1 VLALCKEKDRR
12 PGETC
17 RAFSFSTTPERL
29 GSGLLLTCFSNM
41 PREKQSATDVPAELA
56 KRLSEA
62 LLRER
67 VVPRFVDSYVVEN
80 GRHALQVHASLYRDL
95 LALLQREA
103 LLALTVRALAIV
115 CHEPRLAGKSK
126 PRPMLRRDAT
136 AFRRKFLASLTRQ
149 QGWTAG
155 DALDFQRD
163 LQLYEEL
170 LLRAAAKHRARK
182 PFEAAD
188 HPFVDRCAFLLDS
201 SFIEKAR
208 LAASKALTGI
218 EELAAAITEQA
229 RGERVH

>member
-1 VLALCKEKDRR
+1 L
-12 PGETC
+12 PGLFIFND
-17 RAFSFSTTPERL
+17 AQRL

-41 PREKQSATDVPAELA
+41 PREKQSATDVSAELA
-56 KRLSEA
+56 KRLAEA

-208 LAASKALTGI
+208 LAASKALAAI